1 MVLFKRHIWCW
12 RFRSSFFSFFFLQAR
27 FTTLKVTCLPVD
39 VHPQSMLCIDF
50 KSQLLIIICKIFL
63 NEELILK
70 MYNYIVTKCKKQNYL
85 KIITCLWIHYN
96 TVNVDAVWN
105 GDKLLCILYILQYI
119 YSSCFLY
126 ITKAYKRSVKEL
138 TLLYARA

>member
-1 MVLFKRHIWCW
+1 MPWFYSNVTFDAGDFVLL
-12 RFRSSFFSFFFLQAR
+12 FFFLQAR

-85 KIITCLWIHYN
+85 K
-96 TVNVDAVWN
+96 
-105 GDKLLCILYILQYI
+105 
-119 YSSCFLY
+119 
-126 ITKAYKRSVKEL
+126 
-138 TLLYARA
+138 